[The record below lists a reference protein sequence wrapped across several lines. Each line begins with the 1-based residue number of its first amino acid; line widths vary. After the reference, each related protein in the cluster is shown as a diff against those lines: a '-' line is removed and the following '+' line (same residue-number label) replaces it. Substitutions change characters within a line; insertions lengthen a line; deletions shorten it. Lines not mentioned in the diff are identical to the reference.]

1 MSKKEGIKT
10 IAIDL
15 DSVLADTMVVWTNQ
29 YNKLNHTEITKNDI
43 TLWDI
48 GKLLPLSSNEISK
61 IFTYIWKNL
70 WFDIPTC
77 EPRLPEITRRI
88 HSKGYRIS
96 VLTKRERPTVEYVAK
111 WLDYHDIF
119 SNDLIFV
126 YDNMPKAGY
135 PFDIL
140 VDDAPVNLIDIV
152 PPKKGVLFNQPWNK
166 NFQWPIRV
174 NTLREVEEDMI

>member
-1 MSKKEGIKT
+1 MSKTEGVKT
-10 IAIDL
+10 FAIDL

-29 YNKLNHTEITKNDI
+29 YNKLNDTKITKNEI

-48 GKLLPLSSNEISK
+48 GKLLPLSSIEISQM
-61 IFTYIWKNL
+61 FNYVWKNL

-77 EPRLPEITRRI
+77 EPELNEITRRI
-88 HSKGYRIS
+88 HMKGYRIS

-119 SNDLIFV
+119 SNDLIFI

-152 PPKKGVLFNQPWNK
+152 PPKKGYYSTSPGTRIFDGQ
-166 NFQWPIRV
+166 
-174 NTLREVEEDMI
+174 VE